1 MYIYISIYTYH
12 IYSHSLPKTHK
23 IHKSFL
29 HPLHTSAKQIT
40 PTHVCHKCLQHT
52 DERRNASCYAPW
64 AIFVI
69 WWQIT
74 LEGGGERK
82 WSLIQL
88 VPGPRGCRR
97 RRALKR
103 GKFLLK
109 TEAKHYW
116 LIDSDEARSR
126 SIHHSQ
132 LERRCSTILFITA
145 APPQET
151 PTQGP
156 WQDETWN
163 QHWHWF
169 RKTDS
174 EWSTTILF
182 TEHCRIHSTWP
193 NRMNYS

>member
-1 MYIYISIYTYH
+1 MKAI
-12 IYSHSLPKTHK
+12 LFQKTHIK
-23 IHKSFL
+23 YTKDFYIHWIHL
-29 HPLHTSAKQIT
+29 QNRLHTLMCAI
-40 PTHVCHKCLQHT
+40 
-52 DERRNASCYAPW
+52 NACNIQMKDAMPPW

-82 WSLIQL
+82 WSLIQR
-88 VPGPRGCRR
+88 VPGPGGRRR

-132 LERRCSTILFITA
+132 LERGCSTVLFITA
-145 APPQET
+145 APPRET
-151 PTQGP
+151 PTHGP

-174 EWSTTILF
+174 EWSTTLLF
-182 TEHCRIHSTWP
+182 TEDCRIRSTWA
-193 NRMNYS
+193 NRMHYS